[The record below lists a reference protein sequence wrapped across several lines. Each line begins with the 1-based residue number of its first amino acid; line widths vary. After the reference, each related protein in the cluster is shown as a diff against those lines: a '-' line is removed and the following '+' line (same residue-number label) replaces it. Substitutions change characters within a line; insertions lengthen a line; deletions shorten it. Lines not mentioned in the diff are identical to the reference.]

1 LALRVEAVLLHAG
14 GKTDEAIAVWQGV
27 VAAHGRSSD
36 PEIRR
41 VAAAAQHSVANGFM
55 CLGRSAG
62 ADEAMD
68 ELVARFGEVAVEALQ
83 KESVRHAELLG
94 RPLNAVEAGAVAL
107 STARIF
113 ARCAPTR
120 VASVTDPAVV
130 ELRAAAPS
138 PTHDVLI
145 AQLEQLRADAPAS

>member
-27 VAAHGRSSD
+27 VAAHGRSRD

-41 VAAAAQHSVANGFM
+41 VAVAAQHSVANGLM
-55 CLGRSAG
+55 CLGQSAG

-145 AQLEQLRADAPAS
+145 AQLEQLRADTPAS